1 MGPHR
6 WLIFWFLFIWHGVWR
21 FYSIGKNKGRTTLHG
36 GNGRSLQSHAGGHQ
50 GFSSFSTLWFSS
62 YNLEFVLIPHTFS
75 HPFLVW
81 PNLDPLHESLWNVRV
96 GIFRVCPV
104 RLWRHDNLSLWSLGA
119 FVLLIKTLFPQFV
132 TFSYNTLEFLVICIM
147 VLFDSMLK
155 NSETRMIQGDNI
167 QHERTPCP
175 PFYPVLLVCSS
186 IVPY

>member
-6 WLIFWFLFIWHGVWR
+6 WLIFEFLFIWHGVWR

-75 HPFLVW
+75 HPFSL
-81 PNLDPLHESLWNVRV
+81 LDPTSIVCMSLCEMHELLC
-96 GIFRVCPV
+96 FRVCPV

-119 FVLLIKTLFPQFV
+119 FVLSFVSRHSFLSSSLFHV
-132 TFSYNTLEFLVICIM
+132 THWSFW
-147 VLFDSMLK
+147 
-155 NSETRMIQGDNI
+155 
-167 QHERTPCP
+167 
-175 PFYPVLLVCSS
+175 
-186 IVPY
+186 